1 MNEIDIIRI
10 LPALYNLINKPMTR
24 YDILKKLGLQPNT
37 ARNYKKIDECIDMGF
52 LKKEDPSKQFFVA
65 DKERI
70 WDFWKKTP
78 SGKVIYDMFNER
90 TVGPIE

>member
-1 MNEIDIIRI
+1 MNEMDIIRI
-10 LPALYNLINKPMTR
+10 LPALYNLISKPMTR

-52 LKKEDPSKQFFVA
+52 LKKKDPSTQLFVA
-65 DKERI
+65 DRERI
-70 WDFWKKTP
+70 WRFWKQTP
-78 SGKVIYDMFNER
+78 IGKIIFDMFNDR